1 MTHQYMESRYGDSLL
16 KQRLQA
22 DREKINEFL
31 SRTPRSVIDTA
42 ANYMSL
48 LNANSYEKGGWVL
61 HMIRKEVGDV
71 LFRRII
77 RAYYETYEGKN
88 ADTDDFRRVV
98 ELLTNH
104 DWSVFFKQWLTRK
117 ANPSLQLTWEN
128 DANGKLATLVVR
140 QLQNTEAYS
149 FPLSMDLINRSGE
162 KKRVKIDVTK
172 TEQIFI
178 LPTNGAIDS
187 IIVDPDTEL
196 LIDKLIVAQKG

>member
-1 MTHQYMESRYGDSLL
+1 
-16 KQRLQA
+16 
-22 DREKINEFL
+22 
-31 SRTPRSVIDTA
+31 
-42 ANYMSL
+42 MSL

-61 HMIRKEVGDV
+61 HMIRKQVGDV

-77 RAYYETYEGKN
+77 RAYYEKYEGKN
-88 ADTDDFRRVV
+88 ADTDDFKRIV
-98 ELLTNH
+98 ELLTNR
-104 DWSVFFKQWLTRK
+104 DWSVFFKQWLTQK
-117 ANPSLQLTWEN
+117 TNPSLQLTWEN
-128 DANGKLATLVVR
+128 DTNGKLATLVVR

-178 LPTNGAIDS
+178 LPTKGEIDS

-196 LIDKLIVAQKG
+196 LIDKLIVAQKS